1 MMLEHTEWSSGLN
14 GFKKHKLTNNYFSTE
29 LTECQFELGRNID
42 EIFLDHISGKQ
53 TKKVEILYSGG
64 ADSELVLEFCLRN
77 NVPVDVMTMVI
88 TKKNIVLN
96 VADLYFSE
104 KFCRGRNLK
113 QNLIY
118 LDVDKLFENGKYLD
132 YLIPYSITEPHVAS
146 HFWLIEQCS
155 YYPIF
160 GGDWPWYQKLKKV
173 LSPQKVAYSSY
184 ERFMHD
190 KNIDGIGNMI
200 GHSFESCY
208 YFIEQHKNSAEKLV
222 PLLKQEMYKMSEPR
236 LRSYGWEHAPTEIFN
251 IGHYKFEL
259 LKKLNIPKSEIVW
272 GSQIAHLIES
282 DVNSNQ
288 YFT

>member
-190 KNIDGIGNMI
+190 KNIGGIGNMI

-208 YFIEQHKNSAEKLV
+208 YFIQQHKNSAEKLV